1 MKKTTTKI
9 AIGLFALVSIGLTS
23 CAEKEPNRDEIV
35 KKNAEEYIKSKMNDP
50 KSYEFVKIE
59 LVDSVL
65 YSDNI
70 EYRKEYFKRK
80 MEYDQSSLE
89 REESDKTEFPILYD
103 EKRVQ
108 ELNSKIEKNKRIL
121 TKIDSLASELG
132 ERKNEVASYTYIF
145 SFRGNNA
152 LGAKILN
159 EYAVQ
164 TDQAPEYKIIN
175 MTDEKDKMF
184 LNPNDFPGY
193 REMIEKNL

>member
-23 CAEKEPNRDEIV
+23 CAEKEPTRDEIV

-59 LVDSVL
+59 LVDSIL

-70 EYRKEYFKRK
+70 EYRKENFKRD

-89 REESDKTEFPILYD
+89 RLERYKTEIPSMYD
-103 EKRVQ
+103 EKEVE
-108 ELNSKIEKNKRIL
+108 ELNLKIEKNIRIL

-159 EYAVQ
+159 KYAVQ
-164 TDQAPEYKIIN
+164 TDPAPEYKIIN
-175 MTDEKDKMF
+175 MTDEKDKMY